1 MRATLVQSKQKYNK
15 SNNKTIKLDKIKG
28 LNPYNTIERN
38 KYNLRTT
45 NQDRTK
51 REEEKTEQLFMK
63 FIGYSKS
70 QGPDKSKNQVV
81 RT

>member
-1 MRATLVQSKQKYNK
+1 MYESDTSAEQIEYNK
-15 SNNKTIKLDKIKG
+15 SKNETIKLHKIKG
-28 LNPYNTIERN
+28 LNHHNAIERN

-70 QGPDKSKNQVV
+70 
-81 RT
+81 